1 MQAAYIYILA
11 NGEESN
17 ESKDKGIFK
26 ALHLAQSG
34 LKAHWLANAT
44 QVAKYK
50 LDAETKVTKR
60 FKNPRPAAVAS
71 QAKRGR
77 Y

>member
-1 MQAAYIYILA
+1 MLAAYIYILN

-17 ESKDKGIFK
+17 ESKDRGIFR

-50 LDAETKVTKR
+50 LDTETKVTK
-60 FKNPRPAAVAS
+60 
-71 QAKRGR
+71 
-77 Y
+77 